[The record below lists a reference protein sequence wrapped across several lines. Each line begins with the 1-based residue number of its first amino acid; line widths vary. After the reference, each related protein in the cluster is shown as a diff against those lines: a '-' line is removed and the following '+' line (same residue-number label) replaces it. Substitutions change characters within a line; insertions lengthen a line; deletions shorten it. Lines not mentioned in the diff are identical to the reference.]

1 MQKLLELIIK
11 SEMDIS
17 SKIFKH
23 EQIITRALNDLE
35 KCIPSI
41 RRSNIQLP
49 IGIVK
54 KVRDLLPEYRFVQNK
69 TIQRNICYAIESL
82 QFYEWILSRFK
93 IYGPI
98 KSYLVKVSIILAD
111 MVVEAMTREFIQQ
124 KNVRPHKKHSK
135 NISKLKGLGVSDK
148 LISSIEALHSRRS
161 NIHLHLVTDL
171 ENEKYTATDWHNSL
185 KCLYD
190 SKSEY
195 TKLL

>member
-1 MQKLLELIIK
+1 MHKPLELIIK
-11 SEMDIS
+11 SEMDIG

-35 KCIPSI
+35 KFIPSI
-41 RRSNIQLP
+41 IRSNIQLP

-54 KVRDLLPEYRFVQNK
+54 KVRDLLPEYRFIQNR

-98 KSYLVKVSIILAD
+98 KSYLVKISIILAD
-111 MVVEAMTREFIQQ
+111 MVIEAMTREFIQQ
-124 KNVRPHKKHSK
+124 KNVRPNKSHSK
-135 NISKLKGLGVSDK
+135 NISKLNGLGVSDK
-148 LISSIEALHSRRS
+148 LINSIKALHSRRS
-161 NIHLHLVTDL
+161 NIHLHLVTNL
-171 ENEKYTATDWHNSL
+171 ENEKDTAKDWYNSL

>member
-1 MQKLLELIIK
+1 MHKPLELIIK
-11 SEMDIS
+11 SEMDIG

-35 KCIPSI
+35 KFIPSI
-41 RRSNIQLP
+41 IRSNIQLP

-54 KVRDLLPEYRFVQNK
+54 KVRDLLPEYRFIQNR

-98 KSYLVKVSIILAD
+98 KSYLVKISIILAD
-111 MVVEAMTREFIQQ
+111 MVIEAMTREFIQQ
-124 KNVRPHKKHSK
+124 KNVRPNKSHSK
-135 NISKLKGLGVSDK
+135 NISKLNGLGVSDK
-148 LISSIEALHSRRS
+148 LINSIKALHSRRS

-171 ENEKYTATDWHNSL
+171 ENEKDTAKDWYNSL

>member
-1 MQKLLELIIK
+1 
-11 SEMDIS
+11 MDNN
-17 SKIFKH
+17 SKIFELEH
-23 EQIITRALNDLE
+23 RITTDLNDLE

-54 KVRDLLPEYRFVQNK
+54 KVRDLLPEYQFIQNK

-82 QFYEWILSRFK
+82 QFYEWILKRFAS
-93 IYGPI
+93 YGPI
-98 KSYLVKVSIILAD
+98 KSYLVKISIILAD
-111 MVVEAMTREFIQQ
+111 MVVEAMTREFIHQ
-124 KNVRPHKKHSK
+124 KNVRPHRKHSK
-135 NISKLKGLGVSDK
+135 NISKLKGLGISDK

-171 ENEKYTATDWHNSL
+171 ENEKYTATDWYKSL

-195 TKLL
+195 TRLL